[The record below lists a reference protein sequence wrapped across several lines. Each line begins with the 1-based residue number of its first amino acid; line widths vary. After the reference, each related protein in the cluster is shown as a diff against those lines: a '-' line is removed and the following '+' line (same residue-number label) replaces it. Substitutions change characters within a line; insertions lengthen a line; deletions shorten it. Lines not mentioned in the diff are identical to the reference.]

1 MNNTDA
7 IRNYVIEEFLP
18 GTDPQEITAEMD
30 LLNSGIIDSLGLL
43 KMIAWIETTFAVT
56 VGDQDLDPENFR
68 SLDSMDRFI
77 GAASQN
83 RTAV

>member
-18 GTDPQEITAEMD
+18 GTNPQEIHSEMD

-43 KMIAWIETTFAVT
+43 KMIAWLETSFEVT
-56 VGDQDLDPENFR
+56 VGDEDLDPENFR

-77 GAASQN
+77 SASSN

>member
-1 MNNTDA
+1 MNTIDA

-18 GTDPQEITAEMD
+18 GTDPQEITAAMD

-43 KMIAWIETTFAVT
+43 KMIAWIETTFEVS
-56 VGDQDLDPENFR
+56 VGDEDLDPENFR
-68 SLDSMDRFI
+68 SLESMDRFI
-77 GAASQN
+77 GAASLN

>member
-18 GTDPQEITAEMD
+18 GTDPQEIPAGMD

-43 KMIAWIETTFAVT
+43 KMIAWIETTFEVT
-56 VGDQDLDPENFR
+56 VGDEDLDPENFR

-77 GAASQN
+77 GAASLN

>member
-1 MNNTDA
+1 MNTIDA
-7 IRNYVIEEFLP
+7 IRSYVIEEFLP
-18 GTDPQEITAEMD
+18 GTDPQEIPADMD

-56 VGDQDLDPENFR
+56 VGDEDLDPENFR

-77 GAASQN
+77 RTSTLN

>member
-1 MNNTDA
+1 MNTIDA

-18 GTDPQEITAEMD
+18 GTDPQEIPADMD

-43 KMIAWIETTFAVT
+43 KMIAWIETTFEVS
-56 VGDQDLDPENFR
+56 VGDEDLDPENFR
-68 SLDSMDRFI
+68 SLESMHRFI
-77 GAASQN
+77 GAASLN

>member
-1 MNNTDA
+1 MNNTEA

-18 GTDPQEITAEMD
+18 GTDPQEIPVEMD

-43 KMIAWIETTFAVT
+43 KMIAWIETTFEVS
-56 VGDQDLDPENFR
+56 VGDEDLDPENFR
-68 SLDSMDRFI
+68 SLSSMDRFI
-77 GAASQN
+77 GAASMN